1 MRVAQHCLACLSTL
15 CKQCVNS
22 IFHFSGQF
30 TCINLSENERQW
42 SPKKLIKFNLHSQ
55 QVNLKQQKNMR
66 SMTSVLPPQKTT
78 LYFHICTATSQIIK
92 LNSCTVQLF
101 LVLSGCLVLICGA
114 GQNRTNINLI
124 TGQSDLCYRFYLPVL
139 LSIYQSSV
147 TCLSTTNLKNYT
159 NKLGTIQPK

>member
-1 MRVAQHCLACLSTL
+1 MQNVNHPSTKHQFLTKTAAKLAHACGATL
-15 CKQCVNS
+15 FSMSFYTLQVVCQQ
-22 IFHFSGQF
+22 HFSF
-30 TCINLSENERQW
+30 LWAIYMHKFERQW

-124 TGQSDLCYRFYLPVL
+124 TG
-139 LSIYQSSV
+139 
-147 TCLSTTNLKNYT
+147 
-159 NKLGTIQPK
+159 